1 MATAKAPRP
10 DIAGQTERRIANLT
24 LMLGAAGA
32 VLAAF
37 FFPPRYAVGI
47 LLGGV
52 LAWLNF
58 RWLRRGM
65 DAVADAASDPAGPR
79 PQQAQLAAALRVA
92 VRYALLG
99 LAIYVI
105 FKVFSV
111 PMLSMVIGL
120 FALGVAAT
128 AAGLYEILH
137 SSE

>member
-1 MATAKAPRP
+1 VATADVPHR
-10 DIAGQTERRIANLT
+10 DLAGQTERRISYLT
-24 LMLGAAGA
+24 LVVGAAGA
-32 VLAAF
+32 ILAAF
-37 FFPPRYAVGI
+37 FSPPRYAIGI

-65 DAVADAASDPAGPR
+65 DAVADAASDPTGPR
-79 PQQAQLAAALRVA
+79 PQQAQIAAALRVA
-92 VRYALLG
+92 LRYALLG